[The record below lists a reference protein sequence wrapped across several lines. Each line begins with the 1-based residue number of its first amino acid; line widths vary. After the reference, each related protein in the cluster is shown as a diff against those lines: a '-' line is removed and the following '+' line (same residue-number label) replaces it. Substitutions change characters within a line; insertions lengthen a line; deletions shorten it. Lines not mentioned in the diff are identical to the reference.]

1 MAEAAPVWRR
11 LFDMTER
18 LVGEPLESAAKT
30 PEFAELLAITVRLQ
44 RKLERNR
51 DVMTTWLVHQ
61 WGLPARSDVAEVAR
75 GVARVERR
83 LQKLSHE
90 LEELEDARRREAEQ
104 RAREKSEPAERKP
117 PSRERKPRKPSTP
130 GEQSS

>member
-1 MAEAAPVWRR
+1 MAEAAPLWRR

-30 PEFAELLAITVRLQ
+30 PEFAELLAITVRVR

-61 WGLPARSDVAEVAR
+61 WGLPARRDVAEVAR
-75 GVARVERR
+75 AVARLERR
-83 LQKLSHE
+83 LQRLSHE

-104 RAREKSEPAERKP
+104 RARDESQPAEAKP
-117 PSRERKPRKPSTP
+117 PSRERKPRKPPTP
-130 GEQSS
+130 GEQPS